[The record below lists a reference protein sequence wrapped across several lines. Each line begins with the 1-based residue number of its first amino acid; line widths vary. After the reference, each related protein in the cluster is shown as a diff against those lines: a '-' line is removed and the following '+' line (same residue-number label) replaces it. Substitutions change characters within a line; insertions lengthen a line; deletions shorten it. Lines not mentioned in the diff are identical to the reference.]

1 MDGAK
6 IPVLDFSREDLDE
19 RERGSES
26 WKLLC
31 SKVRE
36 ACERHGCFLLM
47 YHKIPTSLR
56 EDMLVAMKAL
66 FDLPEETKSK
76 YQNPKPYRS
85 YQGKCPV
92 VPLHE
97 SFGIDDAIR
106 LEGAQ
111 EFTQLMWPQGN
122 PAFCEILHSM
132 SSKMLELNF
141 TILKMIFESFGME
154 EKHYDALVRDST
166 SILRVM
172 KYRIPPREEENL
184 GLVAHTD
191 KNALTV
197 LCQNEVQG
205 LEIMTKDGHWVEVVV
220 PRDAFIVIVGDALK
234 AWSNGRLV
242 AVKHRVVMKAKKERY
257 SFGLFSVPKEGA
269 MIEVPRELVDNEHPL
284 LYRPFKFADYF
295 SYFVSNIS
303 DDALEIYAGL

>member
-1 MDGAK
+1 MDESK
-6 IPVLDFSREDLDE
+6 IPVLGFSGEDLDD
-19 RERGSES
+19 RERGSER

-36 ACERHGCFLLM
+36 ACESHGCFLLK
-47 YHKIPTSLR
+47 YDKIPTSLR

-85 YQGKCPV
+85 YQGKCPM

-97 SFGIDDAIR
+97 SFGIDDATR

-122 PAFCEILHSM
+122 PTFCEILNSM

-141 TILKMIFESFGME
+141 TILEMIFESFGME

-166 SILRVM
+166 SIFRVM
-172 KYRIPPREEENL
+172 KYRVPPREDENL

-197 LCQNEVQG
+197 LCQNDVQG
-205 LEIMTKDGHWVEVVV
+205 LEIMTKDGHWEEMVV
-220 PRDAFIVIVGDALK
+220 PGDAFVVIVGDALK

-242 AVKHRVVMKAKKERY
+242 AVKHRVVMKANKERY

-269 MIEVPRELVDNEHPL
+269 MIAVPRELVDNEHPL

-303 DDALEIYAGL
+303 DDALEIYAGV

>member
-6 IPVLDFSREDLDE
+6 IPVLDFSGEHLD
-19 RERGSES
+19 RERGGEC
-26 WKLLC
+26 WELLC
-31 SKVRE
+31 GKVRE
-36 ACERHGCFLLM
+36 ACETHGCFLLM
-47 YHKIPTSLR
+47 YDKIPTSLR

-97 SFGIDDAIR
+97 SFGIDDATR
-106 LEGAQ
+106 LEAAQ

-122 PAFCEILHSM
+122 PAFSEILNSM
-132 SSKMLELNF
+132 SSKLLKLNF
-141 TILKMIFESFGME
+141 TILEMIFESFRME
-154 EKHYDALVRDST
+154 KKNYDALVRDST
-166 SILRVM
+166 SIFRIM
-172 KYRIPPREEENL
+172 KYKVPPRKDENL

-197 LCQNEVQG
+197 LCQNDVQG
-205 LEIMTKDGHWVEVVV
+205 LEVMTKEGRWEHVVV
-220 PRDAFIVIVGDALK
+220 PREAFVVIVGDALK

-242 AVKHRVVMKAKKERY
+242 AVKHRVVMKADRERY
-257 SFGLFSVPKEGA
+257 SFGLFSMPKEGA
-269 MIEVPRELVDNEHPL
+269 MIEVPRELVDKEHPL

-303 DDALEIYAGL
+303 DDALEIYAGV